1 MSGYPPEF
9 RESIKI
15 IEETREERLKI
26 TPPRVSPKEKEKL
39 LRRYHPDY
47 KEGSKRPI
55 KLGASKGE
63 YAPHEVANLLE
74 AHSYLYVHALS
85 NGIEIDLEDPDFDV
99 DVLIIGGGGGG
110 ATAALWAIYNGTPP
124 DRILLATKLR
134 FGDAN
139 TKMAQGGI
147 QAADREYDSPLIHF
161 LDVMRGGHY
170 TNDPE
175 LVRILVTNAPFIIKW
190 LEDLGVM
197 FDKEEDGTMIEVSGG
212 GTSRLRMHS
221 AGDYTGLEIM
231 RTLMDEVLNKEVKVL
246 EFSPAVELIT
256 DEEGKVAGA
265 VLMNLETERYIV
277 VRAKSTVLTTGGFG
291 RLHIQGFQTTNH
303 YGATMDGVVLAYR
316 VGAQIRDLDS
326 VQYHPTGAAWPLQI
340 AGQLVTEKVRSLGA
354 QLVNIEGEAFVYP
367 LEPRDVVA
375 AAIIRECEDRKKG
388 VITHVGTC
396 GVWLDSPMIEIIRG
410 EGTIEKYLPAM
421 LRQFLRFGIDIRKE
435 PILVYPTL
443 HYQNG
448 GIKINGNAQVLGV
461 GDRPI
466 GNLFA
471 AGEVTG
477 GVHGKNRLM
486 GNSLLEITVF
496 GRIAG
501 INASKNAKHNNVGKL
516 SLKHVYEWEEKL
528 KQAGIKTNIV
538 APMILPDYIGDVK
551 YR

>member
-9 RESIKI
+9 RESIKRV
-15 IEETREERLKI
+15 EETREERLSY
-26 TPPRVSPKEKEKL
+26 TPPRMSDEEKEKL
-39 LRRYHPDY
+39 LHKFHPDY
-47 KEGSKRPI
+47 KKEAKRPI
-55 KLGASKGE
+55 KVGASKGE
-63 YAPHEVANLLE
+63 YAPHEVVNLIE
-74 AHSYLYVHALS
+74 AHSYLYVNALS
-85 NGIEIDLEDPDFDV
+85 KGIEIDLEDPDYDV
-99 DVLIIGGGGGG
+99 DVLVIGGGGGG
-110 ATAALWAIYNGTPP
+110 ATATLWALYSGIPR

-147 QAADREYDSPLIHF
+147 QAADREYDSPVIHF

-170 TNDPE
+170 TNNPE
-175 LVRILVTNAPFIIKW
+175 LVKILVTNAPFIIKW
-190 LEDLGVM
+190 LEELGVM
-197 FDKEEDGTMIEVSGG
+197 FDKDPDGTMVEVPGG
-212 GTSRLRMHS
+212 GTSRYRLHS

-231 RTLMDEVLNKEVKVL
+231 RTLMDEVWNRDIPIL
-246 EFSPAVELIT
+246 EFSPAVELLT
-256 DEEGKVAGA
+256 DDEGNVAGA
-265 VLMNLETERYIV
+265 VLMNLETGRYLV
-277 VRAKSTVLTTGGFG
+277 VRAKSTILTTGGFG

-326 VQYHPTGAAWPLQI
+326 VQYHPTGAAFPLQI

-354 QLVNIEGEAFVYP
+354 QLVNTDGEAFVYP

-375 AAIIRECEDRKKG
+375 AAIIRECEERKKG

-396 GVWLDSPMIEIIRG
+396 GVWLDSPMIEIIKG
-410 EGTIEKYLPAM
+410 EGTIERYLPAM
-421 LRQFLRFGIDIRKE
+421 LRQFMRFGIDIRKE

-448 GIKINGNAQVLGV
+448 GIKIGTNAQVLGD
-461 GDRPI
+461 GEKPI

-501 INASKNAKHNNVGKL
+501 INAAKNAKHNHVGKL
-516 SLKHVYEWEEKL
+516 TLKHVYKWEEML
-528 KQAGIKTNIV
+528 KQAGIETDRV
-538 APMILPDYIGDVK
+538 SPMILPDYRGDIK